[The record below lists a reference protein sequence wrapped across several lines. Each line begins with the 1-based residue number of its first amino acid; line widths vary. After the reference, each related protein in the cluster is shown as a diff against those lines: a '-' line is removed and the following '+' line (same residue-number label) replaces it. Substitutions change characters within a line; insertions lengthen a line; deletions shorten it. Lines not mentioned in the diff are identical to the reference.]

1 MFIEVASGSGFPLL
15 HQIAPALF
23 KIPTFFVSNTGNAI
37 TYLHYCYVIVDRDP
51 VAQKQEDAGSLANF
65 CPSLESGFDIEEQ
78 KNRKRDIRGI
88 IGHGIQLLLSDR
100 WVIFYVLLQRLQLLR
115 SEYLFYVILYI
126 FKVLLYLLWLS
137 WAKLIQCPKFE
148 RVTYS
153 YHLIICS

>member
-1 MFIEVASGSGFPLL
+1 M
-15 HQIAPALF
+15 
-23 KIPTFFVSNTGNAI
+23 
-37 TYLHYCYVIVDRDP
+37 HYCYVVVDRDP

-115 SEYLFYVILYI
+115 SE
-126 FKVLLYLLWLS
+126 
-137 WAKLIQCPKFE
+137 
-148 RVTYS
+148 
-153 YHLIICS
+153 

>member
-1 MFIEVASGSGFPLL
+1 M
-15 HQIAPALF
+15 
-23 KIPTFFVSNTGNAI
+23 
-37 TYLHYCYVIVDRDP
+37 HYCYVIVDRDP

-153 YHLIICS
+153 YHLIICSWYIYSNLNVLEQYCTLSGDRVHVFVFSYVDGSCWLSC